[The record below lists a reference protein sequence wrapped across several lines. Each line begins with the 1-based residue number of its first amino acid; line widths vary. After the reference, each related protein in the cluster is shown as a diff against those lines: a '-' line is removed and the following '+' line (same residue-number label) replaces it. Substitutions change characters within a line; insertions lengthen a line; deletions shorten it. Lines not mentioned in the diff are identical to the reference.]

1 MEEKRKPGRPKRETP
16 KTPEELERDYLKSLE
31 AKKKWREKQKLQNQL
46 HEVIQNGDVEEIVRE
61 IINKPGDNFQE
72 LRPLA
77 FKALKSI
84 LKAGKDA
91 DKLKAANIVLDRT
104 DPLKREVAISVEIHP
119 VDLSAFRRLPA
130 QSVQAIEGEF
140 KVLDSP
146 QNPPQSS

>member
-1 MEEKRKPGRPKRETP
+1 MDEIKKRGRPKRTTP
-16 KTPEELERDYLKSLE
+16 KSPEELEQDRLKAVE
-31 AKKKWREKQKLQNQL
+31 ATRRWREKKKIQEQL
-46 HEVIQNGDVEEIVRE
+46 HNVIQNGDVEDIVRE
-61 IINKPGDNFQE
+61 IIDKPGDNFQE

-77 FKALKSI
+77 FKALKSV
-84 LKAGKDA
+84 LKTGKDA
-91 DKLKAANIVLDRT
+91 DKLKAANTVLDRT